1 MSRPQEDSQEPRPA
15 GPVGAGDPP
24 PPPVAKASSGVG
36 PPTPPPPGEAAGESA
51 LDSEASESP
60 VEERSGNPGQG
71 SAESADTEAS
81 EQVEH
86 DLDALLKDT
95 KRERDEYLE
104 LAQRTKADFENFRR
118 RMSTEVQAAGARG
131 KAELIREVVPVLDDL
146 ERALQ
151 SAGLDPEGDS
161 PDGLAHGVL
170 LVFRSLREALTR
182 NGIEALDPKGEK
194 FDPQW
199 HEALSSQPADG
210 AEPGTVIEV
219 MQKGYRLGEQ
229 LVRPARVVVAE

>member
-1 MSRPQEDSQEPRPA
+1 MTFAQDDARSDERRPA

-24 PPPVAKASSGVG
+24 PPPVAKASSGAV
-36 PPTPPPPGEAAGESA
+36 PPTPPPAGGASAGRDKGSDAIDSPRSSEAGE
-51 LDSEASESP
+51 E
-60 VEERSGNPGQG
+60 V
-71 SAESADTEAS
+71 

-86 DLDALLKDT
+86 DLDALLADT
-95 KRERDEYLE
+95 QKERDEYLE
-104 LAQRTKADFENFRR
+104 LAKRTKADFENFRK
-118 RMSTEVQAAGARG
+118 RMSAEVQSASVRG
-131 KAELIREVVPVLDDL
+131 KAELVRDVVPVLDDL
-146 ERALQ
+146 ERAIEA
-151 SAGLDPEGDS
+151 AGLDPEGDS

-199 HEALSSQPADG
+199 HEALSTQAADG
-210 AEPGTVIEV
+210 AEAGTVVEV
-219 MQKGYRLGEQ
+219 MQKGYRFGEQ